1 MNFLSFIYLFS
12 LYVLFVPG
20 IMYKNKHMLL
30 HALLFTIILYFT
42 FDFVYKTRESMNSDI
57 SKLHGLVNTLNKEI
71 NDKIINANVTN
82 VYNITPES
90 DNSGIVELCEQT
102 ISQIEG
108 YKKQVEDLTEQLSQY
123 EGNKELILSLHN
135 TIIRLNEEQ
144 ESLETKIEYANEVIS
159 NQQNTI
165 EGRNKE
171 ISVLDETVSDKENTI
186 DFQDNTIDEKDGKM
200 GNLNTTIEI
209 RNSTIINKDIK
220 IGSLL
225 GDNTSKQGEINNNK
239 LILSERDGTIGIKD
253 DEITKTKNDIIPNI
267 DDNIKQ
273 IEGNIKNHGSTIDKQ
288 NKSIKDLDTSMQ
300 KCLKEHNKYDN
311 ESVVSFWNFAKNG
324 RGNVSLYSG
333 ANIVEGQGL
342 VIPNTNAWAQTN
354 MRTETLPG
362 SKTLVAWA
370 TVSDN
375 SRSRG
380 GAPISIFQNETTFF
394 DAIVWAEREQNKW
407 MVGSDWFRRTRS
419 PRTPVP
425 TSSTNKLQYIAFT
438 QEYEGNIVRIKLYI
452 DGKKVDEYT
461 SNTKVTYGSNTWNFL
476 FGPRHLSRD
485 RRNRSG
491 HFIGT
496 IHAAGLFNK
505 ALSSDE
511 VQFLPNLLYSDD
523 TSNLKLPVFNNNY
536 YKIGIEYWLS
546 TMKHKCING
555 RNCFYNNYKTLGEFL
570 YDFEGQGISF
580 KFKSVP
586 VANNWSH
593 RNPYVIKGSNV
604 VPMKYVKAWT

>member
-123 EGNKELILSLHN
+123 EGTKELILSLHN
-135 TIIRLNEEQ
+135 TIIRLNEQ
-144 ESLETKIEYANEVIS
+144 QQSLETKIEYANEVIS
-159 NQQNTI
+159 NQENTI

-253 DEITKTKNDIIPNI
+253 DEITKTKNDIITNI

-273 IEGNIKNHGSTIDKQ
+273 IEGNIKNHGSIIDKQ
-288 NKSIKDLDTSMQ
+288 NKSIKDLDSSMK
-300 KCLKEHNKYDN
+300 KCLEEHNKYDN
-311 ESVVSFWNFAKNG
+311 GSVVSFWNFAKNG

-333 ANIVEGQGL
+333 AKIVEGQGL
-342 VIPNTNAWAQTN
+342 VIPNTNAWAQTA
-354 MRTETLPG
+354 MRKETLPG
-362 SKTLVAWA
+362 SKTLVAWV
-370 TVSDN
+370 TVTDN
-375 SRSRG
+375 NRSRG
-380 GAPISIFQNETTFF
+380 GAPISIFQNGTEYF

-407 MVGSDWFRRTRS
+407 MAGSDHFRRTKHE
-419 PRTPVP
+419 RTPVP
-425 TSSTNKLQYIAFT
+425 TSSTNKMQYIALT

-461 SNTKVTYGSNTWNFL
+461 SRTRVTYSANTWNFL

-491 HFIGT
+491 HLIGT

-505 ALSSDE
+505 ALTSDE
-511 VQFLPNLLYSDD
+511 VQFLPNLLYSDN
-523 TSNLKLPVFNNNY
+523 TSNIKLPVFNSNY

-546 TMKHKCING
+546 VMKQKCISG